1 MTRERYASIVRVT
14 IAAALSTA
22 PLLMAGCGGKSMSS
36 QAGATSTAS
45 FFPASATVVGWTRGD
60 DVRTFS
66 AHELSNYIDGDAEKY
81 IKAGVQ
87 ATSTADYKFQNKF
100 DAVADIYLFAD
111 VSSAKLI
118 YDSEPPGDAASP
130 KVGDAARLYEQ
141 SMVYRKGRYLVRIVA
156 YQASPQMQQA
166 ILDLG
171 NAIEVKLGR

>member
-1 MTRERYASIVRVT
+1 MTRERSASIVRVG

-22 PLLMAGCGGKSMSS
+22 ALLMAGCGGKSMPS
-36 QAGATSTAS
+36 QVGASSTAS
-45 FFPASATVVGWTRGD
+45 FFPASAAVVGWTRGD

-66 AHELSNYIDGDAEKY
+66 AHELSSYIDGDAEKY

-87 ATSTADYKFQNKF
+87 TTSTADYKFQNKL

-111 VSSAKLI
+111 ESSAKMI
-118 YDSEPPGDAASP
+118 YDSEPAGDAASP

-166 ILDLG
+166 ILELG